1 VWVWRKCVYLACVSV
16 VVFTILLAVT
26 FHFVSFNVLRFFSAH
41 FALNCCWPIQG
52 DFYLQ
57 FLVNEKN
64 IEGLFRGR

>member
-1 VWVWRKCVYLACVSV
+1 VYLACVSV

-57 FLVNEKN
+57 FLVNEKKY
-64 IEGLFRGR
+64 